1 MAKVATEFG
10 RRRGPLVPPLHQPG
24 VRAGSPDTMPKGL
37 FIRLLILLAVAA
49 GCGQGAGVDG
59 LQVLRHTREIVRHG
73 PHPPGSEAQR
83 KAGEYIAGQLGALG
97 LQVDTHTFRS
107 VTPRG
112 RLRMANVRGILPG
125 RDERVLILASH
136 YDSKFYD
143 TFEFVGAN
151 DGASTSGLVL
161 ELARVLVEKNSTGLT
176 LWFVFFDGEEA
187 VGETWTSADSLYGSR
202 EFVKREK
209 ARGNLRKIGAMI
221 LLDLVGGKDLRLFR
235 EGYSTPWLN
244 EIIWDQAS
252 RLGHERI
259 FRPSGRGSHIE
270 DDHLPFLRAGVP
282 AVDLIDLSYAH
293 WHKPSDTLDKL
304 SAPNLEVVGEVV
316 LASLPEIARR
326 VKRK

>member
-1 MAKVATEFG
+1 M
-10 RRRGPLVPPLHQPG
+10 
-24 VRAGSPDTMPKGL
+24 SKGL
-37 FIRLLILLAVAA
+37 FIRLLTLLAVAV

-83 KAGEYIAGQLGALG
+83 KAGEYIAGQLEALG
-97 LQVDTHTFRS
+97 LQVDTHTFRP

-112 RLRMANVRGILPG
+112 RLRMTNIRGILPG
-125 RDERVLILASH
+125 PDKRVLILASH

-161 ELARVLVEKNSTGLT
+161 ELARVLVQDNPAGLT

-187 VGETWTSADSLYGSR
+187 VGEWSSADSLYGSR

-209 ARGNLRKIGAMI
+209 NRGNLRKVGAMV
-221 LLDLVGGKDLRLFR
+221 LLDLVGGKDLRIFP
-235 EGYSTPWLN
+235 EGNSTPWLN
-244 EIIWDQAS
+244 RIIWDQAA

-259 FRPSGRGSHIE
+259 FRSSGRGSHID
-270 DDHLPFLRAGVP
+270 DDHIPFLRAGIP
-282 AVDLIDLSYAH
+282 AVNLIDLSYAH

-304 SAPNLEVVGEVV
+304 SGPNLEVVGAVV
-316 LASLPEIARR
+316 LASLPEIARQ